1 MRCLRTALP
10 LATHGASCLAA
21 AAAGSISRND
31 CDACGDCAACG
42 GRSVTFGMASG
53 VALMPLTSNWDVKM
67 ANLFRMTGHDEFS
80 GPACGACLRRACAKR
95 PASGAAKLLAKFRQ
109 LY

>member
-21 AAAGSISRND
+21 AAAGNISRND

-53 VALMPLTSNWDVKM
+53 VALMLLTSNWDVKL
-67 ANLFRMTGHDEFS
+67 ANLFRVTGHDEFIFE
-80 GPACGACLRRACAKR
+80 RR
-95 PASGAAKLLAKFRQ
+95 PAAHPPNAPPPPTGS
-109 LY
+109 